1 MEILKER
8 LFIRFFIITEESISL
23 EIERTLSKCFPF
35 NSLENVTDLGF
46 FCQVFKENKDKLIR
60 VDSLKLLGKF
70 K

>member
-35 NSLENVTDLGF
+35 NSLENVTDLF